1 MVNRGLDAG
10 GSGSGYVRAVSDAAD
25 LSSLSYPRLKARTR
39 GFQLGRPRAFVLAG
53 GLVLFIR
60 SDGPADPSGN
70 IWSIDID
77 SGEEHLVVR
86 AADLGSNDADLPA
99 AERARRERMREVT
112 EGITAF
118 SVDDDATAIAFV
130 VSGVGFV
137 HDLVTGATQRIPVDE
152 PVVDP
157 RIAPDGSAVS
167 FVVGGS
173 LWLWEREPGDSTAR
187 ELIPGGQDV
196 TWGLADFIAAEELH
210 RYRGHWWLP
219 GSQTIVVERCDES
232 AVEVA
237 WISDPEHPRNEP
249 RPHRYP
255 FAGTTNA
262 TVGLWL
268 VDRTGTK
275 TELALPTD
283 LEYVATVSVS
293 KHGTLVTM
301 LDRAQE
307 VQRTLR
313 LEGDGP
319 AASLVVADERR
330 DAAWVDVLP
339 GVPVMSRSG
348 ALLDIVADTA
358 TDTYRLASDGKPL
371 GPAGLQVTAL
381 LHESDDAFTVLAQPD
396 PRAQAVYRIDRAT
409 GAATPLTDER
419 AWTAAVADDTAFVAV
434 TATADSAVTDAR
446 LHVGDRVTD
455 IASNAAVPNLAIAP
469 QFETV
474 GERAL
479 QTVVLYPHDHRPGT
493 KLPVICSPYG
503 GPGHG
508 RVVYAAGAYA
518 TDQWLADQGFAVVIA
533 DNRGTPGRGPAWD
546 RAVKH
551 DLAGPVLDDQVDAL
565 LALAAVHPDLDLTR
579 VGMRGWS
586 FGGYLSAMAVID
598 RPDVFH
604 AAVAGAPVADFAL
617 YDTAYTERFC
627 GTPQEHPEAYAR
639 SNLAERAATLSRPL
653 LILHGLADDNV
664 LVANALGLSS
674 ALLAAGKPHA
684 LVPLSGVTH
693 MTPQEVVAENLLRLE
708 VDFFTTNLA
717 AR

>member
-1 MVNRGLDAG
+1 M
-10 GSGSGYVRAVSDAAD
+10 SDAAD
-25 LSSLSYPRLKARTR
+25 LSSLSFPRLKARTR
-39 GFQLGRPRAFVLAG
+39 GFQLGRPRAFAIAG

-60 SDGPADPSGN
+60 SDGPADAAGN
-70 IWSIDID
+70 LWSVDID

-86 AADLGSNDADLPA
+86 AADLGGDAADLPA

-118 SVDDDATAIAFV
+118 SVDDDATAVTFV

-137 HDLVTGATQRIPVDE
+137 HDLVTGVTTRIPVDD

-173 LWLWEREPGDSTAR
+173 LWLWEREPADAAGGAR
-187 ELIPGGQDV
+187 ELLAGAENL
-196 TWGLADFIAAEELH
+196 TWGLADFIAAEELD

-219 GSQTIVVERCDES
+219 GSQTLLVEHCDES
-232 AVEVA
+232 GVDIA
-237 WISDPEHPRNEP
+237 WISDPEHPLNEP

-268 VDRTGTK
+268 VDRTGAK
-275 TELALPTD
+275 TELALPSD
-283 LEYVATVSVS
+283 LEYVATVSPS

-301 LDRAQE
+301 LDRAQQ

-313 LEGDGP
+313 LDGDGL
-319 AASLVVADERR
+319 AAVLTVADERR
-330 DAAWVDVLP
+330 DDAWVDVFP

-348 ALLDIVADTA
+348 AILDIVADAT
-358 TDTYRLASDGKPL
+358 TDTYRLAVGGTPMS
-371 GPAGLQVTAL
+371 PAGLQVTAL
-381 LHESDDAFTVLAQPD
+381 LHASDDAFTVLAQPD
-396 PRAQAVYRIDRAT
+396 PRAQAVYLIDRAT
-409 GAATPLTDER
+409 GEATALTDER
-419 AWTAAVADDTAFVAV
+419 AWTGAIADDTAFVAV
-434 TATADSAVTDAR
+434 TATADSAEVTPR
-446 LHVGDRVTD
+446 LYAGERVTD
-455 IASNAAVPNLAIAP
+455 IASNAATPNLTIAAH
-469 QFETV
+469 FETV

-479 QTVVLYPHDHRPGT
+479 QAVVLWPSDHRPGA
-493 KLPVICSPYG
+493 KVPVICSPYG
-503 GPGHG
+503 GPHHN
-508 RVVYAAGAYA
+508 RVIYAAGAYA
-518 TDQWLADQGFAVVIA
+518 TDQWLADQGFAVVIT

-546 RAVKH
+546 RAVKY
-551 DLAGPVLDDQVDAL
+551 DLAGPVLEDQVDAL
-565 LALAAVHPDLDLTR
+565 IALAAAHPDLDLTR

-586 FGGYLSAMAVID
+586 FGGYLAAMAVLD
-598 RPDVFH
+598 RPEVFH
-604 AAVAGAPVADFAL
+604 AAVAGAPVTDYAL
-617 YDTAYTERFC
+617 YDTAYTERYC

-639 SNLAERAATLSRPL
+639 SNLIERAGTLSRPM

-664 LVANALGLSS
+664 LVANSLGLSS

-684 LVPLSGVTH
+684 FVPLSGVTH

-708 VDFFTTNLA
+708 VDFFTTHLA
-717 AR
+717 GSTR